1 MPSPDF
7 KVVPSHLSFK
17 EGYHVGVAR
26 TLPKMSQRL
35 PNIATI
41 PEDVPMI
48 SEGCRMSWCEARNL
62 AVISFACYLGLKRD
76 I

>member
-1 MPSPDF
+1 MPSQDF

-17 EGYHVGVAR
+17 EGYHVGVFQ
-26 TLPKMSQRL
+26 TLRKMSRRL
-35 PNIATI
+35 PHIATI

-48 SEGCRMSWCEARNL
+48 SEGCRMSWSEARNL
-62 AVISFACYLGLKRD
+62 GAISFACYLGLKRD